1 MNSCLY
7 TSKLNK
13 QTHED
18 KEYDEIFYKN
28 TTFGAEKTYDLFKY
42 SVYNCLNSY
51 FVITLA
57 ISISYNRSGFSRK
70 VYVFRESPKRI
81 PQKNIWHVVPGRL
94 QWLEK
99 YKS

>member
-28 TTFGAEKTYDLFKY
+28 TTFWAEKRMI
-42 SVYNCLNSY
+42 Y
-51 FVITLA
+51 F
-57 ISISYNRSGFSRK
+57 
-70 VYVFRESPKRI
+70 
-81 PQKNIWHVVPGRL
+81 NILCIIV
-94 QWLEK
+94 
-99 YKS
+99 